1 MYQKPWI
8 ELGASYRMAT
18 LHRQRWR
25 SDSKPGLNPAQHS
38 SACPPTCPPQLSQ
51 YLWLLVV
58 LHGHGDDVEADDAGD
73 EQIQVVAGAHLVNQ
87 EAETGVIRVVGL
99 TLSFC
104 SGEEESERQI
114 KGFLCVFLKSTHPH
128 STTPE
133 MINSRPITATC
144 CLFYFLFFLL
154 ECYHF

>member
-1 MYQKPWI
+1 MVPSVLEEAAKPEGNKLENRFQDKDNSEDVI
-8 ELGASYRMAT
+8 ANLQGFV
-18 LHRQRWR
+18 
-25 SDSKPGLNPAQHS
+25 KN
-38 SACPPTCPPQLSQ
+38 
-51 YLWLLVV
+51 LWLLVV

-114 KGFLCVFLKSTHPH
+114 KGFLCVFLKSMHPH
-128 STTPE
+128 SPTPG

-144 CLFYFLFFLL
+144 CLFYFLFSLL
-154 ECYHF
+154 ACYRF